1 MFAIVGREPHCS
13 AGECQSLGTDK
24 QNTPNWAQV
33 LRDMFECVWETWAE
47 SALAS
52 EGVAR
57 LKGETKADMLLE
69 EMNALELWF
78 IARLVCPFSAAVPL
92 CLEPLAQC
100 SLTAPTPTFVFG
112 KQRIAQNIVR
122 RNVG

>member
-13 AGECQSLGTDK
+13 AGECQWLGTDK

-78 IARLVCPFSAAVPL
+78 IARRVCPVPL
-92 CLEPLAQC
+92 CLFAWSRSHSVLSQHQRRLLFLAN
-100 SLTAPTPTFVFG
+100 
-112 KQRIAQNIVR
+112 KE
-122 RNVG
+122 